1 MQTRHCF
8 LAFNL
13 LAALFWLG
21 NLFFPVPTVHWIPV
35 VIQRNPWVP
44 SSVEMAPVV
53 SWQVFPPFLM
63 FLWFAGNLACSPIN
77 VALGTDTH
85 DGQESDRTVCL
96 GDGADGCDDWR
107 GDRDDDERSR
117 HFAKIVYR
125 AVDCSGSAHL
135 GARIDPRE
143 RAALEKSGSVNSRR
157 HWLR

>member
-1 MQTRHCF
+1 MTTLANRYNQPKPEGMQRVYRRFEFRRTPS
-8 LAFNL
+8 
-13 LAALFWLG
+13 G
-21 NLFFPVPTVHWIPV
+21 TEGG
-35 VIQRNPWVP
+35 PWTETTLYSMTGYP
-44 SSVEMAPVV
+44 N
-53 SWQVFPPFLM
+53 
-63 FLWFAGNLACSPIN
+63 GCSPIN

-117 HFAKIVYR
+117 HFAEIVYR

-143 RAALEKSGSVNSRR
+143 PRSPLAILDTS
-157 HWLR
+157 